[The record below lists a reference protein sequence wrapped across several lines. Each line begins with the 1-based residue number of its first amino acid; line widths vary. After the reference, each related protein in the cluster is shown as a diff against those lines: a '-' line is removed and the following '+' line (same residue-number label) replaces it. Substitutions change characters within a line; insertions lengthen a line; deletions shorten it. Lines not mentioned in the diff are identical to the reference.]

1 MLDDVEK
8 ECIKYLEQNID
19 VGNLMTVKKI
29 ADMDKIKDLHELFL
43 SYVLKNY
50 KWVYFKS

>member
-1 MLDDVEK
+1 MLNDVEK

-19 VGNLMTVKKI
+19 IGNLMTIKKI
-29 ADMDKIKDLHELFL
+29 ADTNDEIKDLYELFL

-50 KWVYFKS
+50 K